1 MTGEFINIF
10 HQMKNKSNMPKI
22 SITSDNT
29 FFLIIIFDI
38 FWVFNKKRRKYLKL
52 CCLAIFLTVIY
63 PFKFQISDGLSF
75 NFTSLRKCS
84 TNEFFN
90 LETMTSCHYIHH
102 MTFHKN
108 LVCLVITNLK
118 YKDFKQ
124 FLSFPFAAF
133 RRSKSKSWSSLGTT

>member
-1 MTGEFINIF
+1 MTGECINIF
-10 HQMKNKSNMPKI
+10 HQIKNKSNMPII
-22 SITSDNT
+22 SITSDST
-29 FFLIIIFDI
+29 FFLVIIFVI
-38 FWVFNKKRRKYLKL
+38 FWVFNKKQREYLKL
-52 CCLAIFLTVIY
+52 CCLAIFLTMIY
-63 PFKFQISDGLSF
+63 PLKFQINDGLPF
-75 NFTSLRKCS
+75 NFTSLQKCS
-84 TNEFFN
+84 TNGFFN
-90 LETMTSCHYIHH
+90 LETMTSCQYIQH